1 MVPVTYSIDE
11 HILTN
16 ITNITSIFSQL
27 FNQSIL
33 VMRTS
38 GTNKD
43 YWYYAS
49 NNKNKS
55 IIIYLYP

>member
-43 YWYYAS
+43 SWYYAS
-49 NNKNKS
+49 NKKNKS